1 MDYYLFLTNIYKD
14 KATHI
19 IENLLKHYF
28 KVKSVDFEINN
39 KKSIMRI
46 QGHELSPLKIQSTIN
61 GLGYNC
67 TGIQKDDQ

>member
-28 KVKSVDFEINN
+28 KIKTVDFEITN

-46 QGHELSPLKIQSTIN
+46 KGNELSPLKIQSAIKE
-61 GLGYNC
+61 LGYNC
-67 TGIQKDDQ
+67 IGIKGEDQ